1 MDATTFHNTI
11 VAEFGLQ
18 SFSTEEQTQY
28 VDQIGEIVLQG
39 VLIKSLS
46 ILNEDQA
53 TVLDSMIDQ
62 EKSPEE
68 IMQYLQSAIPGFTN
82 LITDEV
88 TQVKKDL
95 ATGTAGMVQ

>member
-18 SFSTEEQTQY
+18 SFSNEEQTQY

-46 ILNEDQA
+46 ILDENQA
-53 TVLDSMIDQ
+53 TILDSMIDQ

-68 IMQYLQSAIPGFTN
+68 IMSYLQTSIPGFNN
-82 LITDEV
+82 LVIDEV
-88 TQVKKDL
+88 AQVKKDL
-95 ATGTAGMVQ
+95 ATGTANI

>member
-18 SFSTEEQTQY
+18 SFSVEEQTQY

-46 ILNEDQA
+46 MLDEDQA
-53 TVLDSMIDQ
+53 AMLDSMIDQ
-62 EKSPEE
+62 EKSPED
-68 IMQYLQSAIPGFTN
+68 IMNYLQTAIPGFTN
-82 LITDEV
+82 LVTDEV
-88 TQVKKDL
+88 VQVKKDL
-95 ATGTAGMVQ
+95 ATGTAVQ